1 MRLSDLETKFAAA
14 DAGMTAMLDERD
26 RSGQEFTDE
35 QSTRF
40 KALAAEK
47 TDLAEKIS
55 IEKEAEAHRKQKA
68 LNSAN
73 KPTPEEKAQ
82 KQFSFVRAIELKAQ
96 NKPLDGIE
104 AEMSQEA
111 DRESRAFGQSVDG
124 IGVPSMLVNVKGKNV
139 FGQTRDLTA
148 GGSATGAEYIETLE
162 KMHQF
167 GLEIA
172 PKAFQLGV
180 TVWSGL
186 TSNIYVTETGE
197 ASAVWETE
205 VATADETTPATSKPV
220 NLSPKRLAAFTD
232 ISKQLLLQRNIAEQ
246 IVKTQ
251 LQKANNRK
259 LDHTIFQG
267 TGVSPIPTGITATSG
282 INDFGAATGVPS
294 RQTFLDMWAMLAADN
309 SADLGEIS
317 IATTSAIY
325 AFLEGAYLDAGS
337 GRFVLENGKV
347 NGKNIIWSNNVASE
361 TLIMGDYSQFVVGQW
376 GGYDLLVN
384 PYTKGKEAIIEVI
397 INSFFDMGCLRPT
410 AFVKATGVTLV

>member
-1 MRLSDLETKFAAA
+1 M
-14 DAGMTAMLDERD
+14 
-26 RSGQEFTDE
+26 
-35 QSTRF
+35 
-40 KALAAEK
+40 
-47 TDLAEKIS
+47 
-55 IEKEAEAHRKQKA
+55 
-68 LNSAN
+68 N
-73 KPTPEEKAQ
+73 
-82 KQFSFVRAIELKAQ
+82 
-96 NKPLDGIE
+96 
-104 AEMSQEA
+104 QEA
-111 DRESRAFGQSVDG
+111 DREARSFGQSVDG
-124 IGVPSMLVNVKGKNV
+124 VGIPSFLINVKGKNV
-139 FGQTRDLTA
+139 YGQTRDLTA
-148 GGSATGAEYIETLE
+148 GGSGTGAEYIETLE
-162 KMHQF
+162 KMHQY

-172 PKAFQLGV
+172 PKAFDLGV
-180 TVWSGL
+180 TVWTGL
-186 TSNIYVTETGE
+186 TSNVYVTETGE

-205 VATADETTPATSKPV
+205 VASADETTPATSKPV
-220 NLSPKRLAAFTD
+220 NLSPKRLSAFTD

-282 INDFGAATGVPS
+282 INSFVSGGVPS

-317 IATTSAIY
+317 IGTTAAIY
-325 AFLEGAYLDAGS
+325 AFLEGAYVDAGS

-347 NGKNIIWSNNVASE
+347 NGRNAIWSNNVAAD
-361 TLIMGDYSQFVVGQW
+361 TIIMGDFSQFVVGQW

-410 AFVKATGVTLV
+410 AFVVADDVTLV

>member
-1 MRLSDLETKFAAA
+1 MKLSELESRLVDVEK
-14 DAGMTAMLDERD
+14 DMTTMLDARGT
-26 RSGQEFTDE
+26 SGQEFTDE
-35 QSTRF
+35 ENTRF

-47 TDLAEKIS
+47 STLRNKIDV
-55 IEKEAEAHRKQKA
+55 EKEADLHRRERA
-68 LNSAN
+68 LNSAG
-73 KPTPEEKAQ
+73 KDTPEQKVA
-82 KQFSFVRAIELKAQ
+82 KQFSWARAIEFVAKGKQA
-96 NKPLDGIE
+96 DGLEGEMSKE
-104 AEMSQEA
+104 AEREA
-111 DRESRAFGQSVDG
+111 RTFGQSIDG
-124 IGVPSMLVNVKGKNV
+124 LGVPSMLVNVKGKNV
-139 FGQTRDLTA
+139 YGQTRDLTA
-148 GGSATGAEYIETLE
+148 GGTGTGLEYVESLE

-180 TVWSGL
+180 TVWTGL

-205 VATADETTPATSKPV
+205 VATADETTPATSRPV
-220 NLSPKRLAAFTD
+220 SLSPKRLAAFTD
-232 ISKQLLLQRNIAEQ
+232 ISKQLLLQRSIADQ

-251 LQKANNRK
+251 LEKAKNRK

-267 TGVSPIPTGITATSG
+267 TGVSPIPTGIDATANVNSFASG
-282 INDFGAATGVPS
+282 GVPS
-294 RQTFLDMWAMLAADN
+294 RQTFIDMWAMLAADN
-309 SADLGEIS
+309 SADLGQINV
-317 IATTSAIY
+317 ATTSAIY

-347 NGKNIIWSNNVASE
+347 RGHDVLWSNNVAAN
-361 TLIMGDYSQFVVGQW
+361 TILMGDFSQFVVGQW

-410 AFVKATGVTLV
+410 AFVKATDVTLV

>member
-1 MRLSDLETKFAAA
+1 
-14 DAGMTAMLDERD
+14 
-26 RSGQEFTDE
+26 
-35 QSTRF
+35 
-40 KALAAEK
+40 
-47 TDLAEKIS
+47 
-55 IEKEAEAHRKQKA
+55 
-68 LNSAN
+68 
-73 KPTPEEKAQ
+73 
-82 KQFSFVRAIELKAQ
+82 
-96 NKPLDGIE
+96 
-104 AEMSQEA
+104 
-111 DRESRAFGQSVDG
+111 
-124 IGVPSMLVNVKGKNV
+124 MLVNVKGKNV
-139 FGQTRDLTA
+139 YGQTRDLTA
-148 GGSATGAEYIETLE
+148 GGTGTGLEYVETLE

-180 TVWSGL
+180 TVWTGL

-205 VATADETTPATSKPV
+205 VASADETTPATSKPV

-232 ISKQLLLQRNIAEQ
+232 ISKQLLLQRNIADQ

-294 RQTFLDMWAMLAADN
+294 NQTFLDMWAMLAADN
-309 SADLGEIS
+309 SADLGAIS
-317 IATTSAIY
+317 SATTSAIY

-337 GRFVLENGKV
+337 GRFVLENGKIR
-347 NGKNIIWSNNVASE
+347 GKDVIWSNNVADG
-361 TLIMGDYSQFVVGQW
+361 TIIMGDFSQFVVGQW